1 MKASAA
7 KKDRIIDAAADVIA
21 IQGIASLT
29 IARIADRCGVSS
41 ALVHYHFSTKDKL
54 LRAAAGR
61 LAAARTEV
69 RQTSVRER
77 GIAALDGL
85 WQQIEESVASRTE
98 QAWHDIL
105 LLAREDGAVAAEIE
119 RTRAA
124 EWRALAR
131 RLPALFA
138 ELGST
143 PPAAVEEI
151 ALAILAFA
159 DGIALAMAA
168 GAPRDALKSSYGA
181 FWLAL
186 IAAGQSGARR

>member
-1 MKASAA
+1 MKVAAAS
-7 KKDRIIDAAADVIA
+7 KDRIVDAAADVIA
-21 IQGIASLT
+21 LHGIASLT

-61 LAAARTEV
+61 LATARTEV
-69 RQTSVRER
+69 RQASVRAP

-85 WQQIEESVASRTE
+85 WQQIEESVAKRTE
-98 QAWHDIL
+98 QAWHDVL
-105 LLAREDGAVAAEIE
+105 LLAREDRAVAVEVE
-119 RTRAA
+119 RTRDA

-131 RLPALFA
+131 RLPGLFT

-143 PPAAVEEI
+143 PPASEEEI
-151 ALAILAFA
+151 ALAILVFA
-159 DGIALAMAA
+159 DGIALGMAA
-168 GAPRDALKSSYGA
+168 GAPRDALKSAYGA